1 MAEAV
6 KTFHMELKRK
16 RIGLV
21 TFYSDNYG
29 SCLQA
34 FALFNTIK
42 QLGYEPTL
50 IKYSRSSDNGGDKS
64 LLGKLKHHSLS
75 SIIKG
80 LHDYRMI
87 RGKKEAFVKF
97 RNSQFPFTD
106 KEYNKD
112 SDETYLNS
120 QYDRFVCGSDMMWC
134 EVFKNDWY
142 HHFLGFATK
151 DKRISYAPSFG
162 INEISDT
169 NYELCKKYLKGFNPS
184 CLSCRDI
191 SGVQMIRD
199 KFGLESHH
207 VVDPTMLLTKQQWN
221 NIINDNRMIKK
232 PYVLLY
238 LFGGIEGERKS
249 LLNQIKKW
257 GIGDLKSISIS
268 GKYRINNPQI
278 GPFEYVQLFRD
289 AQFVVTDTFH
299 GLMFSLIFEKPFVVL
314 TRNDGKHWA
323 KYSDRM
329 TAQLDMLDISERYHD
344 PAIPIPDSFKTL
356 DYSLIS
362 EKIDVLREQS
372 LHYLNSALSAI

>member
-1 MAEAV
+1 
-6 KTFHMELKRK
+6 
-16 RIGLV
+16 
-21 TFYSDNYG
+21 
-29 SCLQA
+29 
-34 FALFNTIK
+34 
-42 QLGYEPTL
+42 
-50 IKYSRSSDNGGDKS
+50 
-64 LLGKLKHHSLS
+64 
-75 SIIKG
+75 
-80 LHDYRMI
+80 
-87 RGKKEAFVKF
+87 
-97 RNSQFPFTD
+97 
-106 KEYNKD
+106 
-112 SDETYLNS
+112 
-120 QYDRFVCGSDMMWC
+120 
-134 EVFKNDWY
+134 
-142 HHFLGFATK
+142 
-151 DKRISYAPSFG
+151 
-162 INEISDT
+162 
-169 NYELCKKYLKGFNPS
+169 
-184 CLSCRDI
+184 
-191 SGVQMIRD
+191 MIRD

-344 PAIPIPDSFKTL
+344 PAIPIPDSFKSL

-372 LHYLNSALSAI
+372 LLYLNSALSAI